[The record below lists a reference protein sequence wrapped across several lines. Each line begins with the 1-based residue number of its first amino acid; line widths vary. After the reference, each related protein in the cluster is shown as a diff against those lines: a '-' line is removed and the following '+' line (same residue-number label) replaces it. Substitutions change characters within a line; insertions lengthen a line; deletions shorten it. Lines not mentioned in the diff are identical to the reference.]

1 MVAEFRWLTKQGDNM
16 TNNRH
21 DYAGII
27 EAVFLD
33 QLKFDW
39 VRLVDDEREDWDA
52 ETALESYD
60 YDGRFHEMV
69 DGLVP
74 SYTTDVVELWLDLGM
89 PDGNEMYG
97 HDVSELD
104 IIQQMKVGIY
114 CWTEDY
120 ARRHFVT
127 YHEVVTA
134 TVTTK

>member
-1 MVAEFRWLTKQGDNM
+1 M

-39 VRLVDDEREDWDA
+39 AKFSEGDFSDA
-52 ETALESYD
+52 DRDAWTAEYVLEEYD
-60 YDGRFHEMV
+60 YNGMFHQMV

-74 SYTTDVVELWLDLGM
+74 IYTTDVVELWLDLGM
-89 PDGNEMYG
+89 PDAYEMAG
-97 HDVSELD
+97 HAVGDLD

-114 CWTEDY
+114 CWTDDY